1 MEVETVRLSRIVMEI
16 TPEFYP
22 FLKQSELDSV
32 IVLRDGIQ
40 VLEPKDAVEI
50 IQQSIY
56 QHQKETLLH

>member
-1 MEVETVRLSRIVMEI
+1 MEVETVKLSRIVMEV

-32 IVLRDGIQ
+32 IVLRDGIH

-50 IQQSIY
+50 IQHSIY
-56 QHQKETLLH
+56 QQQKETLLH